1 VPPRELHLG
10 VSLDG
15 AGRHPGAWRAAGGR
29 DLFAADHYV
38 RLVTE
43 AQRGAL
49 DFVVLEDGFDR
60 PSAGAGQRGG
70 RVDALLALARIAPA
84 TNTIGLV
91 VAISTTHTEPFHI
104 SKNVATL
111 DIVSGGRAGWKV
123 TVSTTEADAQLF
135 GRKPAAPLEELYDEA
150 ADAIEVV
157 RRLWDSWDDDAVI
170 RDKATGRYV
179 DRDKLHY
186 IDFEGRFF
194 RVRGPSITPRSPQGQ
209 PLVVVD
215 ASSAP
220 AVRVAGECGDIALV
234 ECRDAAAAGA
244 VAADVRSVAG
254 VAGRRDELA
263 VLAVV
268 DVFLA
273 GDGDAARAER
283 AQLDALAG
291 TGLPPSGAVDF
302 VGSPGELA
310 ALVDAWFGDGAL
322 DGFVFRPARLPTDLT
337 LLVDDAIPILRQR
350 GLFRCATP
358 GGTLRDRFGWR
369 RPDNRYATA
378 RREG

>member
-15 AGRHPGAWRAAGGR
+15 AGRHPGAWRAAGSG

-38 RLVTE
+38 RLATE
-43 AQRGAL
+43 AQRGGL
-49 DFVVLEDGFDR
+49 DFIVLEDGFDR
-60 PSAGAGQRGG
+60 PSAGVGQRGG
-70 RVDALLALARIAPA
+70 RLDALLTLARVAPA
-84 TNTIGLV
+84 TNTLGLIAAV
-91 VAISTTHTEPFHI
+91 STTHTEPFHI
-104 SKNVATL
+104 SKNIATL

-123 TVSTTEADAQLF
+123 TVSTTEADALLF
-135 GRKPAAPLEELYDEA
+135 GRKAAAPLDELYDEA

-157 RRLWDSWDDDAVI
+157 RRLWDSWEDDAVI
-170 RDKATGRYV
+170 RDKSTGRYV

-186 IDFEGRFF
+186 VDFDGRFF

-215 ASSAP
+215 ATSAP
-220 AVRVAGECGDIALV
+220 AVRVAGECGDIALL
-234 ECRDAAAAGA
+234 ECRDMAAAGA
-244 VAADVRSVAG
+244 AAADVRSVAAA
-254 VAGRRDELA
+254 AGRRDEVA

-273 GDGDAARAER
+273 SAGDTARAER
-283 AQLDALAG
+283 AQLDARAG
-291 TGLPPSGAVDF
+291 PGLPPSGAVDF
-302 VGSPGELA
+302 VGSPAELA

-322 DGFVFRPARLPTDLT
+322 DGFVFRPARLPGDVT
-337 LLVDDAIPILRQR
+337 LLVDDVMPILRRR
-350 GLFRCATP
+350 GLVRSGTP

-378 RREG
+378 QRGG